1 MQPFDV
7 KSCSQIDMN
16 KLVKISEAS
25 RILNLID
32 PITKRPLNHIL
43 RYWEKEFNE
52 IKPKK
57 INNRRYYSQKQIETI
72 KLIKFLLKNKGM
84 TISGVKK
91 FMKLNIN
98 KLDGNDLRSL
108 NAVDYKY
115 ILKEKSKLVLE
126 KLKKIKSYGKKNS
139 S

>member
-1 MQPFDV
+1 
-7 KSCSQIDMN
+7 MN
-16 KLVKISEAS
+16 KLVNISEAS
-25 RILNLID
+25 KILNLID
-32 PITKRPLNHIL
+32 PVTKKPLNHIL

-98 KLDGNDLRSL
+98 KLDGSDHRSL
-108 NAVDYKY
+108 NADYYKNN
-115 ILKEKSKLVLE
+115 LKAKSKLILE
-126 KLKKIKSYGKKNS
+126 KLKEIKSYGKKNS

>member
-1 MQPFDV
+1 
-7 KSCSQIDMN
+7 MN
-16 KLVKISEAS
+16 KLVKISEVS
-25 RILNLID
+25 KILNLID
-32 PITKRPLNHIL
+32 PITKKPLNYIL

-72 KLIKFLLKNKGM
+72 KLIKFLLRNKGM

-98 KLDGNDLRSL
+98 KLDDNDHRSL
-108 NAVDYKY
+108 NAVDNKY
-115 ILKEKSKLVLE
+115 NLKEKGKLVLE
-126 KLKKIKSYGKKNS
+126 KLKKVKSYGKKNS